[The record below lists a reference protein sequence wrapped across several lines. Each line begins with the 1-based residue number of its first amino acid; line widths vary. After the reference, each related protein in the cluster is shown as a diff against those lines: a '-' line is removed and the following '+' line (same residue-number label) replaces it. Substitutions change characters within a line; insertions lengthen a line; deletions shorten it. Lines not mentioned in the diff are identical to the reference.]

1 MKKYAH
7 LVLFSVLL
15 PLSAA
20 PKTETYSG
28 TVLNIDEDYCGR
40 SADYLL
46 RMTLVTGS
54 GVNVVLVLAPKWYL
68 HKHKIEVRTGDKA
81 EVKAQRSA
89 DEGTLDVITI
99 KIGAKAHTL
108 RDAKGKALWKP
119 EPGSEDLI
127 RNICRAN
134 APGKS
139 GG

>member
-1 MKKYAH
+1 MKQFQA
-7 LVLFSVLL
+7 LLFLLIL

-28 TVLNIDEDYCGR
+28 TVLNVDEDYCGR

-46 RMTLVTGS
+46 RMTLVSNS

-68 HKHKIEVRTGDKA
+68 HTRKIEIRTGDKV

-89 DEGTLDVITI
+89 EEGTLEVLNI
-99 KIGAKAHTL
+99 KIGGKTHTL
-108 RDAKGKALWKP
+108 RDGKGKAVWKP

-127 RNICRAN
+127 RNICKVN
-134 APGKS
+134 TPGKS